1 MSEGTG
7 MSESCASG
15 RRAGA
20 DPPAFVV
27 TKEYR
32 RFEEFCEACR
42 RDRYIGL
49 CYGPPGVGKTLS
61 ARHYAN
67 WDAVEGFDAF
77 AQFCRVP
84 AREVAGSHAIL
95 YTPPVANTPG
105 RVDRDVRELRLR
117 LKETAY
123 AQRRF
128 SRQEGD
134 EEGKTG
140 GQNTEGRGE
149 VPDAQETPDADETR
163 DAQGRWVED
172 PTDLILVDEADR
184 LRTASLE
191 QLRDVFDRGR
201 LGLVLIGM
209 PGLERRLSRYAQ
221 LYSRVGFVHAY
232 RPLGEAEMRFL
243 LQQRWR
249 QMGPVAGEGAP
260 REDPVEELNPVE
272 DFTDAEAMAAVIRVT
287 GGNWRLLHRLMAQV
301 ERLLQINGLHTITKE
316 VVEAAR
322 ENLIIGQV

>member
-1 MSEGTG
+1 MT
-7 MSESCASG
+7 ESCASG
-15 RRAGA
+15 RSDGA
-20 DPPAFVV
+20 DLSAFVV
-27 TKEYR
+27 TKEHR

-49 CYGPPGVGKTLS
+49 CYGPPGVGKPLS
-61 ARHYAN
+61 ARRYAN
-67 WDAVEGFDAF
+67 WDVVEGFDAF

-84 AREVAGSHAIL
+84 AREVAGSHAVL

-105 RVDRDVRELRLR
+105 RVDRDIKELRLR

-128 SRQEGD
+128 RRQDGTGAEEHKTEGHRT
-134 EEGKTG
+134 EGK
-140 GQNTEGRGE
+140 GE
-149 VPDAQETPDADETR
+149 VPDAQEPSDQEPSDADKAC

-184 LRTASLE
+184 LRMASLE
-191 QLRDVFDRGR
+191 QLRDVFDRGH

-232 RPLGEAEMRFL
+232 RPLGETEMRFL

-249 QMGPVAGEGAP
+249 QMGLVTGEGEP
-260 REDPVEELNPVE
+260 REDRAE

-301 ERLLQINGLHTITKE
+301 ERLLQINELHTITKE